1 MHLHTWIFWWLWCRR
16 SVDVRLKID
25 VNKTVVKNRRLLIWN
40 IILINTYF
48 SFLEIYCNDFVKLK
62 NHKSKDKKKKIKDN
76 KQTILNHMCTLFH
89 KYNKTFKK
97 FICSIFKLNMSKAIN
112 LDTHNIFL
120 EHMYINSIQQPVHNS
135 WSSPRKEPIVSASS
149 LLSSPALLMTFN
161 YQSRNK
167 ITIQSIK
174 DVTML

>member
-1 MHLHTWIFWWLWCRR
+1 
-16 SVDVRLKID
+16 
-25 VNKTVVKNRRLLIWN
+25 
-40 IILINTYF
+40 
-48 SFLEIYCNDFVKLK
+48 
-62 NHKSKDKKKKIKDN
+62 
-76 KQTILNHMCTLFH
+76 MCTLFH

-149 LLSSPALLMTFN
+149 LLSSPGLLMTFN

-174 DVTML
+174 DVTMLQFGPFVLLTPVRKKGEKTHFYKHVAMTQREKRYLKT

>member
-62 NHKSKDKKKKIKDN
+62 NHKSKDKKKKSRIIN
-76 KQTILNHMCTLFH
+76 KQFLIKCARFFINITKHLKNLFVQ
-89 KYNKTFKK
+89 Y
-97 FICSIFKLNMSKAIN
+97 LMSKAIN

-149 LLSSPALLMTFN
+149 LLSSPGLLMTFN

-167 ITIQSIK
+167 ITIQNIK
-174 DVTML
+174 NVTML